1 MTKKT
6 FEMIARAIKAERYAD
21 TMINESTGASIK
33 SYRLGGNHALDDLAR
48 RLADEFAHENPR
60 FDRAKFLDACGTKGA
75 INA

>member
-21 TMINESTGASIK
+21 VLIETASPSIAN
-33 SYRLGGNHALDDLAR
+33 YRRGGNHALDDLAR